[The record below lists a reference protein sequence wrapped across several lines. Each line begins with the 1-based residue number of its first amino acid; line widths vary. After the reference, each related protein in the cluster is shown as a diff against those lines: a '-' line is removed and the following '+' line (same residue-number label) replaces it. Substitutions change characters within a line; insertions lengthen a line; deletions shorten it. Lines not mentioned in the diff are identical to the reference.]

1 MAQNF
6 YVKLQYNIQL
16 HDLVIRL
23 HENLEIAHDPAE
35 KYVVFDLNVK
45 PAFFTCHMTNF
56 LSNI

>member
-45 PAFFTCHMTNF
+45 PAFVHVT
-56 LSNI
+56 